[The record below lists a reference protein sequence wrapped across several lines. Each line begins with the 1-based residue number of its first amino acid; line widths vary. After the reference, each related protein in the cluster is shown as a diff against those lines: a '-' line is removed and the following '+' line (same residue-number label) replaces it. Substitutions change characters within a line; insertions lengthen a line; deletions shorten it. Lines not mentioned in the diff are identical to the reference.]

1 MKDIIT
7 IWIWIV
13 MLPSILLI
21 VVPLV
26 NQILNDEII
35 ENINTV
41 IGNIDTILW
50 STWTNLLFATI
61 WLIIVMP
68 LIRRIL
74 SFFNTDNKN

>member
-26 NQILNDEII
+26 NNILTDEVIDD
-35 ENINTV
+35 INNV
-41 IGNIDTILW
+41 IWSIDTILW
-50 STWTNLLFATI
+50 STGTNLLFATI
-61 WLIIVMP
+61 WIIIVMP
-68 LIRRIL
+68 VIRWIL

>member
-26 NQILNDEII
+26 NQILNDDVI